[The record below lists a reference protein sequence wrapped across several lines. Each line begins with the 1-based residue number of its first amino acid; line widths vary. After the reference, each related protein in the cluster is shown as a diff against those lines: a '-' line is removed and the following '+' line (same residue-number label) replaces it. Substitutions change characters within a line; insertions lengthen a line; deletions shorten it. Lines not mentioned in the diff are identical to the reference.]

1 MKEGKEKRSRDP
13 GASGS
18 SGGESAGADDFLTY
32 MPQPEREAAAA
43 AEAESVGDR
52 VRKARETHGLTLDDL
67 SARSGIDVAELE
79 RVEANKAIPPLGELV
94 RLGKALRTRMSDLV
108 SPGVRKPMTVV
119 RAHERQPFSRYG
131 GRRREQYG
139 YSYESLA
146 PEKAGR
152 MMEPFVITLTPTEAD
167 EPSTHDGQEFLFVLE
182 GEMMARVGD
191 RTEVLGPGDAIYY
204 DSNQPHL
211 ITCAGGKQAKALAVI
226 YAGRE

>member
-1 MKEGKEKRSRDP
+1 
-13 GASGS
+13 
-18 SGGESAGADDFLTY
+18 
-32 MPQPEREAAAA
+32 
-43 AEAESVGDR
+43 
-52 VRKARETHGLTLDDL
+52 
-67 SARSGIDVAELE
+67 
-79 RVEANKAIPPLGELV
+79 V

-152 MMEPFVITLTPTEAD
+152 TMEPFVITLTPTEAD
-167 EPSTHDGQEFLFVLE
+167 EPSMHDGQEFLFVLE
-182 GEMMARVGD
+182 GEVMARVGD
-191 RTEVLGPGDAIYY
+191 QTEVLGPGDAIYY
-204 DSNQPHL
+204 DSSQPHL
-211 ITCAGGKQAKALAVI
+211 IKCAGGKQAKALAVL